1 MGHRVYSYLDDIF
14 GAAATAH
21 AGVPA
26 TEADT
31 KMAGRDISTLFRRL
45 GLWLHPTKC
54 DFVGKRELEVLGILV
69 DTKRKMFLLSPA
81 KLR

>member
-1 MGHRVYSYLDDIF
+1 MRPVVAHLRAMGHRVYSYLDDIF

-54 DFVGKRELEVLGILV
+54 DFVG
-69 DTKRKMFLLSPA
+69 MFLLSPA